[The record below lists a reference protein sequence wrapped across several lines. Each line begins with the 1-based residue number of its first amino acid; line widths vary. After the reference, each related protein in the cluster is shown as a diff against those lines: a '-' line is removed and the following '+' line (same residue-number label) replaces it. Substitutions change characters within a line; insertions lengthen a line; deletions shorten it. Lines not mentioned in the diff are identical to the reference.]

1 MIHTLNEELYI
12 IIYLIVFGL
21 YISSTYDAFV
31 IILKEAK
38 AKKIINILLQLF
50 FCILQLTITYFFTY
64 KLAAGYIP
72 IYFILFVVAGALIYC
87 LICRKTLAWTISKF
101 IKLCKKLNI
110 NEKIKSLF
118 YSQTVIKK
126 INQGIIKI
134 KTRPKKEKKKSK
146 KNKKFH

>member
-38 AKKIINILLQLF
+38 TKKIINILLQLF

-72 IYFILFVVAGALIYC
+72 IYFILFVVAGALIYY